1 MFKESQVTFHD
12 SEKKKNQHLVD
23 IYKFKFKSEKIRKD
37 KNQNENDRKIQKMKE
52 ELEKTLR
59 RKNND

>member
-1 MFKESQVTFHD
+1 MKKENLWMFKESQVTFHD

-37 KNQNENDRKIQKMKE
+37 KN
-52 ELEKTLR
+52 
-59 RKNND
+59 